1 MEVPSRSD
9 WKKDDKGNNYFIY
22 YHKKKAPIIDEEMK
36 NPICNYGYRN
46 AVQYP
51 NWQKK
56 FDRKYEIDLDNW
68 RKESKKITEDY
79 FFDDTSGVMIN
90 IGITPSTIHNLAEG
104 NENPHYDGNDEGK
117 WRDNKLL
124 SNKDDSGR
132 ISPTNIQSGQTK
144 IPGQKNVTY
153 KWEKLKIKD
162 DNTKEKD
169 VNIVEDS
176 ESSDEED
183 ANIQKD
189 NIYPKKFMYEGK
201 YAAQARK
208 WAKEKAKI
216 EEALKIEKE
225 LEALKIRNTA
235 RNKANNKFIKD
246 NIKLSTGEWIKQGE
260 NWVKRSSVT
269 NDEDENIQKE
279 ALDDAWPFADKEET
293 TQQRILE
300 QSFLPPDSLKH
311 APEGARIGLST
322 GVWIKQGEKWVKR
335 SSDYDSKMKKQKM
348 LIKMA
353 KESKKAWDQMPK
365 EGPDAANARKK
376 AMQKYAIKQKKREK
390 ILQARNDARA
400 EMEERLNERLRNL
413 NIK

>member
-1 MEVPSRSD
+1 MILNDSDDSDDNDKEEIGVPESKEEEPDSEQFISEHPVYLDKYTHEIFPGDGIDLRIDGFVYQVEVPSRSD
-9 WKKDDKGNNYFIY
+9 WKKDVSGNFTHFIY
-22 YHKKKAPIIDEEMK
+22 YHKRKAPIIDKEM
-36 NPICNYGYRN
+36 
-46 AVQYP
+46 
-51 NWQKK
+51 
-56 FDRKYEIDLDNW
+56 KYEIDLDNW
-68 RKESKKITEDY
+68 RKESEKITKDY

-117 WRDNKLL
+117 WRDDKLL

-144 IPGQKNVTY
+144 IPGQENVTH

-162 DNTKEKD
+162 ENTKEKD

-201 YAAQARK
+201 YAALARNAALARK
-208 WAKEKAKI
+208 WAKEKALPAAADGLGRHFYHRVPDHQEHVGTDGRRPPPTAERRPRHAREEKAKI
-216 EEALKIEKE
+216 EEALE
-225 LEALKIRNTA
+225 LE
-235 RNKANNKFIKD
+235 
-246 NIKLSTGEWIKQGE
+246 
-260 NWVKRSSVT
+260 
-269 NDEDENIQKE
+269 
-279 ALDDAWPFADKEET
+279 
-293 TQQRILE
+293 
-300 QSFLPPDSLKH
+300 
-311 APEGARIGLST
+311 
-322 GVWIKQGEKWVKR
+322 
-335 SSDYDSKMKKQKM
+335 KMKKQKM

-353 KESKKAWDQMPK
+353 KESKKAWEQKPK

-390 ILQARNDARA
+390 ILQAKNDARA